1 MRWMGGYYYKLINE
15 DNRRVS
21 VGLSNMLWHYDK
33 DLSGYTLGQGGY
45 YSPQQYVSFGIPVN
59 YRQRTENWSW
69 ELGGSVSWSY
79 ANTARQA
86 RYPLQN
92 LVDSTTVPDYA
103 ASDDG
108 GSSNGFGYTLRA
120 IVEPAEQPLV
130 RRRRGRYSAGEGL
143 YPQPCA
149 YLCALLNAGVAGRHG
164 SAAAASAALCRFLE
178 RRQIR
183 RARTNRPL
191 RGVFFT

>member
-1 MRWMGGYYYKLINE
+1 MGGYYYKLINE

-79 ANTARQA
+79 ANTSRQA

-120 IVEPAEQPLV
+120 IVERRLSSHWFVGAGVDIQQAKDYTPSHALIYVRYSMQGWQGDMDLPPQPL
-130 RRRRGRYSAGEGL
+130 
-143 YPQPCA
+143 
-149 YLCALLNAGVAGRHG
+149 
-164 SAAAASAALCRFLE
+164 
-178 RRQIR
+178 
-183 RARTNRPL
+183 RPYAD
-191 RGVFFT
+191 F